1 MAITGSENIDVLLTH
16 RLGISAPDCRLLSA
30 PARNVRLCSG
40 GRSQDFAGKIGSEQ
54 PKIGRKTVHDS
65 LQLQT
70 ENLRLIA
77 HVSRHLL
84 ALIDSPAAY
93 HNASGTH
100 VAAGVREFLLAAS
113 SDFLVELR
121 NSTAA
126 DPWRFGFAVVQPTEH
141 VVIGLCGF
149 AGPPDSD
156 GLVEIAYSISPDYQ
170 GKGFATEVAT
180 ALVDFASSSG
190 RVRTICAHTLPGMNA
205 STRVLEKCGFRKTGE
220 ILDSEN
226 NLVWRWE
233 KSPRRSTSNT

>member
-1 MAITGSENIDVLLTH
+1 MGIVGSENIDVLLTH
-16 RLGISAPDCRLLSA
+16 RVRISAPDCPLLSA

-40 GRSQDFAGKIGSEQ
+40 GRSPDFAGKIGSEQ

-77 HVSRHLL
+77 HVPRYLL
-84 ALIDSPAAY
+84 ALIDSPDAY
-93 HNASGTH
+93 HKTSGAH

-126 DPWRFGFAVVQPTEH
+126 DPWKFGFAAVQPTEH

-156 GLVEIAYSISPDYQ
+156 GLVRNRLQHLARLP
-170 GKGFATEVAT
+170 GKGFRHRSCDG
-180 ALVDFASSSG
+180 LG
-190 RVRTICAHTLPGMNA
+190 RF
-205 STRVLEKCGFRKTGE
+205 RVK
-220 ILDSEN
+220 
-226 NLVWRWE
+226 
-233 KSPRRSTSNT
+233 